1 MSCLVLLLGLLA
13 GAWHWSRT
21 RTRGQDA
28 DQQESLLYQHIPGTP
43 SRARNS
49 GAAGRMATP
58 WAAGKAD
65 KGLAAMA
72 AAPVPKKL
80 SNLPA

>member
-21 RTRGQDA
+21 RTRSHDG

-49 GAAGRMATP
+49 AAGSSATP
-58 WAAGKAD
+58 WAAGKAH
-65 KGLAAMA
+65 GALAATAMGS
-72 AAPVPKKL
+72 VPKKL